1 MSKVTVIVPTFNSKV
16 DLEFKSIPS
25 VLSQTFKDLELIIID
40 DGSTDGTANYVN
52 NFLSIDS
59 RIRYY
64 YQNNKGQASARNFGI
79 KKSSG
84 DYIAFLDADDVWL
97 PDKIEKQVNKLKN
110 AEATF
115 CFCDYIKKYSNQK
128 EEYTSQNPGDNF
140 FKEILMAKKSALP
153 STLMVKREVFS
164 RVLFNES
171 PELRYIEDIDFILQL
186 AAREGFEYIPE
197 ALTIYFFNESKKDDD
212 RMLRFIKIIEK
223 ETEKFRLL
231 FSKKELSCQFRFLGS
246 ALIKIGEIKKGRKY
260 FLNSLKYDASNYLTL
275 AYYLIS
281 FLGVKAYNY
290 IQGLRQK
297 SVGKFVNNYSY
308 KNLIHRSLAYIIDF
322 IGKLLN
328 NFRDE
333 FVSIDLVKKML
344 IVKLDNIG
352 DCFLMAPIFKKLKS
366 KNNNLKID
374 VVCLEASKDIFVN
387 VEGVDNV
394 IAIKNR
400 SLKELLSILLAI
412 KKEEYDLFID
422 ARGYAKVALFG
433 FLSGIKRR
441 VGFLEEVFSFLY
453 TKKIKPPMGYH
464 ESVRYYFLLREL
476 GIAVE
481 DWKPALL
488 PNISMN
494 FLNLGEKVC
503 AIHPGA
509 SLPYKRWPLENWIDL
524 IEKIL
529 LQNEEIKIA
538 ILGSKDEAGLADEII
553 KKVGGDRVYSL
564 VGKMSL
570 LENYHF
576 LSKCKMFIGS
586 DSALGHLA
594 GPQEIA
600 TIILMNRALD
610 KGRWKPLGS
619 KVKVITANNNNHIC
633 KFDKCEY
640 PCLNMKAIEV
650 SGVINEFN
658 RIKEWKRD

>member
-1 MSKVTVIVPTFNSKV
+1 MSLATVNLVFCADKNYVKH
-16 DLEFKSIPS
+16 LGALLCSIFENKKGQYNVNVFFVS
-25 VLSQTFKDLELIIID
+25 DGLIKGDIEKFSYLSEKYGFTFKNITISSNDFQ
-40 DGSTDGTANYVN
+40 
-52 NFLSIDS
+52 NFPVRGNIT
-59 RIRYY
+59 
-64 YQNNKGQASARNFGI
+64 
-79 KKSSG
+79 
-84 DYIAFLDADDVWL
+84 
-97 PDKIEKQVNKLKN
+97 N
-110 AEATF
+110 AA
-115 CFCDYIKKYSNQK
+115 Y
-128 EEYTSQNPGDNF
+128 
-140 FKEILMAKKSALP
+140 
-153 STLMVKREVFS
+153 
-164 RVLFNES
+164 
-171 PELRYIEDIDFILQL
+171 
-186 AAREGFEYIPE
+186 
-197 ALTIYFFNESKKDDD
+197 
-212 RMLRFIKIIEK
+212 
-223 ETEKFRLL
+223 FRLL
-231 FSKKELSCQFRFLGS
+231 IPEILPKEITKAIYLDIDIIVNCDICNLFEKQLLDYVLAAVP
-246 ALIKIGEIKKGRKY
+246 ALIDYKKKIGFPVESLYFNSGVMLLNLEKMRQEKLTYRAMEFIKNNPHRIIL
-260 FLNSLKYDASNYLTL
+260 FDQDALNILLENRWLALENKFNIEVGDYTL
-275 AYYLIS
+275 VDLNDSIIHYCGS
-281 FLGVKAYNY
+281 TKPWHYNY
-290 IQGLRQK
+290 IGNHKKYYLKYSKMSPWGLDINFSFSALLKKILKLILPPKIVLLLCDVKR
-297 SVGKFVNNYSY
+297 FFINNFSYSY
-308 KNLIHRSLAYIIDF
+308 AKKFFKIIAGIIDA
-322 IGKLLN
+322 IGNIIFYFFYEK
-328 NFRDE
+328 E
-333 FVSIDLVKKML
+333 IEVKKINKCL

-400 SLKELLSILLAI
+400 SLKELLSILPAI

-422 ARGYAKVALFG
+422 ARGYAKVALFS

-441 VGFLEEVFSFLY
+441 VGFLEEVFGFLY
-453 TKKIKPPMGYH
+453 TKKIKPPIGYH

-524 IEKIL
+524 IKKIL

-538 ILGSKDEAGLADEII
+538 ILGSKDEVGLADEII
-553 KKVGGDRVYSL
+553 KKVGSDRVYGL

-610 KGRWKPLGS
+610 KDRWKPLGS
-619 KVKVITANNNNHIC
+619 KVEVITANSNEHVC

-640 PCLNMKAIEV
+640 PCPNMV
-650 SGVINEFN
+650 SVSVEQVLKLI
-658 RIKEWKRD
+658 RILCSLS